1 MRNAAQRYAASRRI
15 AAYSAHDPSV
25 NHELVN
31 DCAKSAPFK
40 VKSRLI
46 TQVIVLSAKRAVE
59 TTPGPGAQQLLNEN
73 F

>member
-1 MRNAAQRYAASRRI
+1 MRRQQQNRSGLLACRR
-15 AAYSAHDPSV
+15 V

-46 TQVIVLSAKRAVE
+46 TQVIVLSAKRAVG
-59 TTPGPGAQQLLNEN
+59 TTPGSGAQQRLNEN

>member
-1 MRNAAQRYAASRRI
+1 MRCQQQNRGVLLACRR
-15 AAYSAHDPSV
+15 V

-40 VKSRLI
+40 VKSRLM

-59 TTPGPGAQQLLNEN
+59 PTPALGAQQLLNEN